1 MGQYL
6 ADYQRKLSGIMRRTI
21 ALAALLSVCSA
32 LPQQRATDA
41 AAAAPVGNPNVRILS
56 FDSFQNGGNFGHQ
69 LFQEDGTS
77 SGQKFGPDGL
87 LYGFY
92 SYTQQDGNQVKVYYR
107 AGKGVGYEV
116 IGVEG
121 LNKENLGNLVATRTN
136 TTPEPPRRRPAP
148 TQRPVNTFIPTAR
161 TPVQQQQHVQVQQ
174 STRAPA
180 TLRPETPIPVVP
192 ETTTLP
198 PHRFDFPATLNLER
212 TANGFFS
219 SLTAL

>member
-6 ADYQRKLSGIMRRTI
+6 AGYQRIQSGIMRRTI

-41 AAAAPVGNPNVRILS
+41 TAAGNPNVRILS
-56 FDSFQNGGNFGHQ
+56 FDSFQNGANFGHQ

-121 LNKENLGNLVATRTN
+121 LNKEGLGNLVATRSN
-136 TTPEPPRRRPAP
+136 TTPEPTPRRQPAP
-148 TQRPVNTFIPTAR
+148 RQRPVNTFIPTAR
-161 TPVQQQQHVQVQQ
+161 TPVQVQPQLQHVQP
-174 STRAPA
+174 TRAPA

-192 ETTTLP
+192 ETSTLP